1 MSEHHTASRP
11 ASRPP
16 RGQRHS
22 SFCERHAGLISILA
36 MLHLALVALALH
48 GGELCPAPRRPITH
62 VLRVYQQLAG
72 LAPCPGPAETAQ
84 GPAK

>member
-1 MSEHHTASRP
+1 MSEHHTASRS

-16 RGQRHS
+16 QGQRLS

-36 MLHLALVALALH
+36 MLHLGLVALALH

-62 VLRVYQQLAG
+62 VLRAYQQLAPNG
-72 LAPCPGPAETAQ
+72 EWVHLAKEFSD
-84 GPAK
+84 